1 MVSQMAWI
9 HIVQIALIQAALGV
23 AAYMQFFLPKPK
35 VQVSGRG
42 TTFVFGVVR
51 LPCAL
56 PPAPPVTDREMQG
69 AKSLVFIAYQVLS
82 KKYNKWYSPKANFI
96 INCLEVVFWA
106 AVVFMGIQSNTQSC
120 VGTHCTLSWITIVL
134 GGIISLVTTY
144 AAYVSWFL
152 FQAHKAQKM
161 GLGGKDVE
169 MSPTGYQTAS
179 IVSDD
184 FPANKTYP
192 TNNPFPPAAN
202 QSSNPYPASQ
212 YPASQ
217 PGYANNQSAYQTQ
230 ERYNGSRY

>member
-42 TTFVFGVVR
+42 TTFVFGV
-51 LPCAL
+51 
-56 PPAPPVTDREMQG
+56 G

-179 IVSDD
+179 IGSDD
-184 FPANKTYP
+184 YPANKTYP